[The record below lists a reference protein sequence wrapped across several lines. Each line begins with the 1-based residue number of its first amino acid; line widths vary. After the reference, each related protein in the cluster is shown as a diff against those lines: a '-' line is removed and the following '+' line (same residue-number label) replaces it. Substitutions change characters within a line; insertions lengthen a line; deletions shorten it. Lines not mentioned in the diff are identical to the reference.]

1 MAIVSNTQT
10 LLFLFYFIV
19 ACRGTVLKRWPVYI
33 ESTDAF
39 GMMFY
44 ATMPVLV
51 ERSLQVEQGSDALL
65 QSFKLM
71 KLKSPARLG
80 DVLELSCDNGNIK
93 CISQNSEVIFTAT
106 KAVLRTNQ
114 EDEEEEEEEEEEEA
128 ETEEVVGQHTSAF
141 VLFPDEVGAGG
152 ALSTRTIFNLFERGR
167 TDVLGGPSQLA
178 AAQSSNNHVYVAR
191 ISNYNR
197 RRSQQGSGALRP
209 SSVQVISQTEPVGDS
224 IVEFTQFCVVDG
236 ALSASA
242 KITCC
247 SVDAN
252 TGLPAPFRQIL
263 RDKLFPSGS
272 LNR

>member
-1 MAIVSNTQT
+1 MAWV
-10 LLFLFYFIV
+10 LLFLLYFIV

-44 ATMPVLV
+44 ATIPVLV

-80 DVLELSCDNGNIK
+80 DVLELSCDNGKIK

-114 EDEEEEEEEEEEEA
+114 EEEEEA

-152 ALSTRTIFNLFERGR
+152 ALPTRTIFNLFERGR

-197 RRSQQGSGALRP
+197 RRSQQGSGGLRP

-247 SVDAN
+247 SVDAS

-263 RDKLFPSGS
+263 RAKLFPSGS

>member
-1 MAIVSNTQT
+1 MRA
-10 LLFLFYFIV
+10 LLFLLYFIV

-80 DVLELSCDNGNIK
+80 DVLELSSTGNGK
-93 CISQNSEVIFTAT
+93 VECVTQNSDVIFTAT
-106 KAVLRTNQ
+106 KALLASVVLNQ
-114 EDEEEEEEEEEEEA
+114 EA

-141 VLFPDEVGAGG
+141 ALFPDEVGAGG
-152 ALSTRTIFNLFERGR
+152 LVSTRTIFNLFERGR

-197 RRSQQGSGALRP
+197 RHNQQGSGGLLRP
-209 SSVQVISQTEPVGDS
+209 RSAQVVSQTEPVGNS

-236 ALSASA
+236 VLLASA

-247 SVDAN
+247 SVDAK
-252 TGLPAPFRQIL
+252 TGLPAPFGQIL
-263 RDKLFPSGS
+263 RDKLFPPGTFN
-272 LNR
+272 L

>member
-1 MAIVSNTQT
+1 
-10 LLFLFYFIV
+10 
-19 ACRGTVLKRWPVYI
+19 
-33 ESTDAF
+33 
-39 GMMFY
+39 MMFY

-80 DVLELSCDNGNIK
+80 DVLELSSTGNGK
-93 CISQNSEVIFTAT
+93 VECVTQNSDVIFTAT
-106 KAVLRTNQ
+106 KALLASGVFNHQVT
-114 EDEEEEEEEEEEEA
+114 
-128 ETEEVVGQHTSAF
+128 ETEEVVGQHTSNF
-141 VLFPDEVGAGG
+141 SLFPDEVGGG
-152 ALSTRTIFNLFERGR
+152 LVSTRTIFNLFERGR

-197 RRSQQGSGALRP
+197 RRSQQGSGGLLRP
-209 SSVQVISQTEPVGDS
+209 RSAQVVSQTEPVGNS

-236 ALSASA
+236 VLLASA

-247 SVDAN
+247 SVDAK
-252 TGLPAPFRQIL
+252 TGLPAPFGQIL
-263 RDKLFPSGS
+263 RDKLFPPGTFN
-272 LNR
+272 L